1 MWCHC
6 TTFEPYQK
14 RSATAIKMA
23 TGKMATVEQV
33 KKVAEANADGFTFD
47 IRAERMVTSGIVA
60 AYAATQDTFGFERLA
75 YVVEHAANNG
85 GVVGG
90 WLNRDNARFYF
101 DSCRVFT
108 DLAEAMAFGKA
119 EGQIAIF
126 DLDQMKEVRL

>member
-1 MWCHC
+1 
-6 TTFEPYQK
+6 
-14 RSATAIKMA
+14 MA

-101 DSCRVFT
+101 DSCRV
-108 DLAEAMAFGKA
+108 
-119 EGQIAIF
+119 
-126 DLDQMKEVRL
+126 